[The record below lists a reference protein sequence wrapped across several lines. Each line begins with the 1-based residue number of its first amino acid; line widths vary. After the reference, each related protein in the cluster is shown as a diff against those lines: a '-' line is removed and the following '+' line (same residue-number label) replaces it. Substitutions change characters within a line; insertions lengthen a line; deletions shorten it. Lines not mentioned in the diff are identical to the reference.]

1 MPKDSIREALLLIS
15 SKTEIELVNI
25 LDQALATSPS
35 VSLGAILKLFR
46 ELDSVDVRLQC
57 LLWRNPVG
65 SVQLKDGIEYQE
77 EIYSDPHS
85 GIKGLK
91 GIPYKPTIIP
101 NEKWIKDAEKVAQ
114 KATSTTTNK
123 LILNGAGWSAAVSSI
138 ITALGDL
145 KLVWNG

>member
-65 SVQLKDGIEYQE
+65 SVQLKDGIEY
-77 EIYSDPHS
+77 
-85 GIKGLK
+85 
-91 GIPYKPTIIP
+91 
-101 NEKWIKDAEKVAQ
+101 
-114 KATSTTTNK
+114 
-123 LILNGAGWSAAVSSI
+123 
-138 ITALGDL
+138 
-145 KLVWNG
+145 